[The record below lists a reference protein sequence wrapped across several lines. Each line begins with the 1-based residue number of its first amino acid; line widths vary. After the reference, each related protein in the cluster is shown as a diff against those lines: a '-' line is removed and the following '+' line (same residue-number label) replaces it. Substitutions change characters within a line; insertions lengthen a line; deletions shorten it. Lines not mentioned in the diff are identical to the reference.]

1 MDTLATV
8 LYILIALAL
17 SIYFL
22 LDGYTLGVGLNM
34 PFLGHK
40 QVREH
45 AIHSVTPFWD
55 ANQTWLVF
63 AVSALYGAFP
73 ALYSTIL
80 PAFYIEIVVLLMLLF
95 VRGIVFEFYE
105 KFSRPTLFQALLF
118 LTALAAAYLQ
128 GTIATQILMGQGLSD
143 EPGHGDIWQYESALG
158 GAVFILGYAVLGSAW
173 LRMTLPR
180 TSTDKQSTYRL
191 TLGILAFLVLVVW
204 IVVCLIEQPLLAA
217 RVGERGGIIA
227 GFAAIGIV
235 AAVLARSLANTRTA
249 AFLWA
254 ACILVV
260 LTAIAYVCVY
270 PDLLI
275 GSPAE
280 EGAIA
285 SHASLLFLLVGL
297 AIALPLIVTY
307 TLYSYR
313 SLLKS

>member
-34 PFLGHK
+34 PFLRHK
-40 QVREH
+40 QTREH

-73 ALYSTIL
+73 ALYSAIL

-105 KFSRPTLFQALLF
+105 KFSHPERFHALLF
-118 LTALAAAYLQ
+118 VAALTAAFLQ
-128 GTIATQILMGQGLSD
+128 GAIATQILMGQGLSD
-143 EPGHGDIWQYESALG
+143 EPSHGDIWQYESALG

-180 TSTDKQSTYRL
+180 ASTDSQSTYRL
-191 TLGILAFLVLVVW
+191 ILGIVAFLLLVLW
-204 IVVCLIEQPLLAA
+204 IVTCLIEQPLLAS

-227 GFAAIGIV
+227 GFAATGIV
-235 AAVLARSLANTRTA
+235 GAVLARNLVNTRTA

-254 ACILVV
+254 ACILMV
-260 LTAIAYVCVY
+260 LTAIVYVCIY

-275 GSPAE
+275 GSPAD

-285 SHASLLFLLVGL
+285 PHASLLFLLVGL

>member
-17 SIYFL
+17 SLYFL

-40 QVREH
+40 QTREH
-45 AIHSVTPFWD
+45 AVHSVTPFWD

-73 ALYSTIL
+73 GLYSAIL

-105 KFSRPTLFQALLF
+105 KFSHPERFHTLLF
-118 LTALAAAYLQ
+118 VAALVAAFLQ
-128 GTIATQILMGQGLSD
+128 GAIATQILMGQGLSD

-180 TSTDKQSTYRL
+180 ASTDAQSTYRL
-191 TLGILAFLVLVVW
+191 ILGIVAFLVLVIW
-204 IVVCLIEQPLLAA
+204 IVICLIEQPLLAA
-217 RVGERGGIIA
+217 RVGERGGVIA

-235 AAVLARSLANTRTA
+235 SAIAIKSFANTRAA
-249 AFLWA
+249 AFSWA
-254 ACILVV
+254 ACSVML
-260 LTAIAYVCVY
+260 LTSIVYVCVY
-270 PDLLI
+270 PDLVI
-275 GSPAE
+275 GSPAD

-285 SHASLLFLLVGL
+285 PHASQLFLLVGL
-297 AIALPLIVTY
+297 AIALPMIVTY

-313 SLLKS
+313 SLLKP

>member
-34 PFLGHK
+34 PFLRHK
-40 QVREH
+40 QTREH

-105 KFSRPTLFQALLF
+105 KFSRPALFQTLLF

-128 GTIATQILMGQGLSD
+128 GAIATQLLMGQGLSD

-173 LRMTLPR
+173 LRMTISQ
-180 TSTDKQSTYRL
+180 TSTGKQSAYRL
-191 TLGILAFLVLVVW
+191 TLGIVALLMLVLW
-204 IVVCLIEQPLLAA
+204 IVVCLIEQPLLAS

-227 GFAAIGIV
+227 GLSAVGFVG
-235 AAVLARSLANTRTA
+235 AVLARRLTNNRTA
-249 AFLWA
+249 SFLWA
-254 ACILVV
+254 ACSV
-260 LTAIAYVCVY
+260 LLLTSIVYVCIY